1 MRLRPGGDGAG
12 QPRALPLAL
21 TPLLLPFLA
30 LPLALPLLALG
41 LAGALTVAALAMAGV
56 ATFGAISLAF
66 AAAGLPL
73 IGVIMLAAGFKT
85 FSLGALTMLDSLT
98 GVVLLFNFSRPAA
111 TLLKDYSS
119 GAASAASKAG
129 DSPGE
134 TLEPTEHRK
143 WSGWLGASVLSIV
156 PFANSVAWIVAL
168 SKNQD
173 KLSDKDIRRFKRNF
187 AIYTAPSTTLVVCQ
201 GFLGCCWHPAYI
213 SATFCRMT
221 GPAWWLYPLLGA
233 VHLQLERV
241 NLDKAATRSLAAE
254 EMKRPKKI
262 RLTEEER
269 QALEWQKQLHDFDR
283 RLGMNISTQ
292 QQGSARTWSKTEVA
306 LWLEKLG
313 LARYV
318 SSFLSH
324 SIDGPVLLCLTADEI
339 RQELGV
345 SSLGDRKKLIAAIEE
360 LNERVLETE
369 VV

>member
-1 MRLRPGGDGAG
+1 
-12 QPRALPLAL
+12 
-21 TPLLLPFLA
+21 
-30 LPLALPLLALG
+30 
-41 LAGALTVAALAMAGV
+41 MAGV

-66 AAAGLPL
+66 AVAGLPL

-85 FSLGALTMLDSLT
+85 FSLGALTMLDSLI
-98 GVVLLFNFSRPAA
+98 GVVLLFNFSRPAV
-111 TLLKDYSS
+111 TLLRDYSS
-119 GAASAASKAG
+119 GAASAASEAG
-129 DSPGE
+129 DRSGE
-134 TLEPTEHRK
+134 SLEPTEHRK

-156 PFANSVAWIVAL
+156 PFANSVAWIIAL

-173 KLSDKDIRRFKRNF
+173 KLSDKDVRRFKRNF
-187 AIYTAPSTTLVVCQ
+187 AIYTAPSTTFIVK
-201 GFLGCCWHPAYI
+201 GFLAAAGILP
-213 SATFCRMT
+213 TFPLVFA

-241 NLDKAATRSLAAE
+241 NLDNVAARSLAAE

-262 RLTEEER
+262 KLTEEER
-269 QALEWQKQLHDFDR
+269 QALEWQKELNDFDR
-283 RLGMNISTQ
+283 RLAMNVSTQ
-292 QQGSARTWSKTEVA
+292 QHGSARTWSKTEVA
-306 LWLEKLG
+306 SWLEKLG

-360 LNERVLETE
+360 LNHRVLETE